1 MTNSIPDCKYE
12 TFTIHTSSLGASS
25 NTNFTSTFTRPIKDV
40 VEASIIAVSI
50 RKPDLSSNVAYIRA
64 EELETDFTDF
74 AAAGQPAVSSGTAT
88 HNFPTGSNL
97 LRRCVGAIYN
107 TDNSASPRL
116 SYKDRYQMVNQYI
129 NPLHR
134 LDKLQ
139 ITLYDGNGV
148 QLVNTLDDAIT
159 YITFRFVCRRK
170 NLC

>member
-88 HNFPTGSNL
+88 HYFPTGSNL
-97 LRRCVGAIYN
+97 LRRCFGAIYYA
-107 TDNSASPRL
+107 TSRRF
-116 SYKDRYQMVNQYI
+116 SYKDRYHMTTQYI
-129 NPLHR
+129 DPLHR
-134 LDKLQ
+134 LEKLQ
-139 ITLYDGNGV
+139 ITLYDANGV
-148 QLVNTLDDAIT
+148 QLDSAQSDGIT
-159 YITFRFVCRRK
+159 YLTFRFVCRRK